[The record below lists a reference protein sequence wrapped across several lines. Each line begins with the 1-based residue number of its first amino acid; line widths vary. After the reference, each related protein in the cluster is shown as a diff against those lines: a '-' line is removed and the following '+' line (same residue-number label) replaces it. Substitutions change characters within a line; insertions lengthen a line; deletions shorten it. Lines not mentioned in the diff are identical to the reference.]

1 MPRFSDEVVTP
12 EQKREILAYI
22 TTLKTQPSYGGSD
35 LGSRGPVNEGLWG
48 WLGGMGA
55 LVLAA
60 VWIGN
65 QGVRAGKK
73 KRS

>member
-1 MPRFSDEVVTP
+1 VT
-12 EQKREILAYI
+12 
-22 TTLKTQPSYGGSD
+22 
-35 LGSRGPVNEGLWG
+35 EGLWG

-65 QGVRAGKK
+65 QGVRTGKK